1 MGLGPSKCCKPKREG
16 EKTPLTD
23 VERGGSGPK
32 PVFSGRR
39 NDGRLGTA
47 GGDSNGGG
55 SPIDPDPGVFYATP
69 GSKISSRESHGP
81 PRRRDR
87 DNKSRGRR
95 EREDRGRVRDGADRD
110 LQGADKDLQPSP
122 PDGGTKHHRK
132 SPKKVGEGTIL
143 RYHAEH
149 PARAPL
155 LGSSSESE
163 YDEYGHGV
171 GSSKT
176 WIGVCPA
183 KLQHRVWWWS
193 VTFILC
199 FILCAGMFLGLAHS
213 FSPGNGSS
221 PSSPAAAEVTPNVA
235 PHAPPSTAASTAA
248 AASYANEDASVSAA
262 AGGDSVRDAANL
274 AEDTDAHEDTDAVA
288 ERKAVNSVKAQVE
301 AKTGEL
307 KHQVE
312 NLVPEPAQANRWEAE
327 ERALRDSIVTNK
339 AAAKT
344 HAAEKATH
352 SALKATAAKASEV
365 THTHNK
371 TGPHEGEKE
380 SKATVSKATVSKA
393 SAPKASSA
401 HETLTK
407 RSTRNAGTGTGTG
420 TREHAAHA
428 SPHASVAAKTHAG
441 EPPKAVPH
449 ASSKESQQAVPR
461 RAGVPKV
468 ASVILR

>member
-1 MGLGPSKCCKPKREG
+1 M
-16 EKTPLTD
+16 
-23 VERGGSGPK
+23 
-32 PVFSGRR
+32 
-39 NDGRLGTA
+39 
-47 GGDSNGGG
+47 
-55 SPIDPDPGVFYATP
+55 
-69 GSKISSRESHGP
+69 
-81 PRRRDR
+81 
-87 DNKSRGRR
+87 
-95 EREDRGRVRDGADRD
+95 
-110 LQGADKDLQPSP
+110 
-122 PDGGTKHHRK
+122 
-132 SPKKVGEGTIL
+132 

-235 PHAPPSTAASTAA
+235 PHAPPSTAAYTAA

-262 AGGDSVRDAANL
+262 AGGDSVRDATNL

-344 HAAEKATH
+344 HAAEKAT
-352 SALKATAAKASEV
+352 AAKASEV

-407 RSTRNAGTGTGTG
+407 RSTRNAGTGT
-420 TREHAAHA
+420 REHAAHA